1 MKIQDRVYGS
11 IVFDEPVLIELIE
24 SPTLQRL
31 RGVDMGGYYEVYFP
45 GSKHSRFEHSL
56 GVAWLLRRFG
66 ASLEEQVAGL
76 LHDASHSAFS
86 HAIDYAIASADQAT
100 QSYQDD
106 VHESY
111 LEKTEV
117 PASVAK
123 YGFLMEHVLDDARHP
138 LKEWDLP
145 DLCADRIDYI
155 LRGGI
160 AYRVISSLQAQVFL
174 DALGVRDNRW
184 VFRDAVIAREFAEL
198 FRYVNH
204 TFYSNIETALMFRTT
219 GDWLAYALA
228 QGYVSLPELYTTDE
242 EVIGK
247 VNAYLETDHELQKF
261 WKRMNRETGYR
272 LDPDGSERKTLCKSR
287 MVDPL
292 CLEAGEIRRLSEID
306 PAWGEVVRIESKP
319 KEYTIVFEDV
329 SEFPSGEI
337 DRAADRCTF

>member
-1 MKIQDRVYGS
+1 MKIQDRLYGA
-11 IVFDEPVLIELIE
+11 IVFDEPVLTELID

-31 RGVDMGGYYEVYFP
+31 QGVDMGGYYEVYFP

-86 HAIDYAIASADQAT
+86 HAIDYAIASANQAT

-111 LEKTEV
+111 LGETEV
-117 PASVAK
+117 PALVMK
-123 YGFLMEHVLDDARHP
+123 HGFSMEHIFDDVRHP
-138 LKEWDLP
+138 LKERDLP

-160 AYRVISSLQAQVFL
+160 AYRVISPLQAQVFL
-174 DALGVRDNRW
+174 DALSVKENRW
-184 VFRDAVIAREFAEL
+184 VFRDSIIAREFAEL
-198 FRYVNH
+198 FRHINH

-228 QGYVSLPELYTTDE
+228 QGYISLPELYTTDR

-247 VNAYLETDHELQKF
+247 VNAYLETDFELQKF
-261 WKRMNRETGYR
+261 WKRMNRETRYR
-272 LDPDGSERKTLCKSR
+272 LNPDGSERKTLCKSR

-292 CLEAGEIRRLSEID
+292 CLEVDEIRKLSEVD
-306 PAWGEVVRIESKP
+306 SAWGEVVRIESKP
-319 KEYTIVFEDV
+319 KEYTIVFEDEEEV
-329 SEFPSGEI
+329 SQAEFAREVWKI
-337 DRAADRCTF
+337 

>member
-56 GVAWLLRRFG
+56 GVAWLLKRFG

-86 HAIDYAIASADQAT
+86 HAIDYAIALADQST

-106 VHESY
+106 VHAAY
-111 LEKTEV
+111 LGTTEI
-117 PASVAK
+117 PALLMK
-123 YGFLMEHVLDDARHP
+123 HGFPIEHILDDTRHP
-138 LKEWDLP
+138 LKEQDLP

-160 AYRVISSLQAQVFL
+160 AYRVISTLQAQVFL
-174 DALGVRDNRW
+174 DALGVRENRW
-184 VFRDAVIAREFAEL
+184 VFRDSVIAREFAEL

-204 TFYSNIETALMFRTT
+204 TFYFEYRNRAHVSDDRGLAGVCSRARICLIT
-219 GDWLAYALA
+219 GTLYDG
-228 QGYVSLPELYTTDE
+228 QGGHRKSECVFGNGPRASE
-242 EVIGK
+242 I
-247 VNAYLETDHELQKF
+247 LETYESGNRVSPGSGWFGTENALQVTHG
-261 WKRMNRETGYR
+261 RSA
-272 LDPDGSERKTLCKSR
+272 LSR
-287 MVDPL
+287 
-292 CLEAGEIRRLSEID
+292 G
-306 PAWGEVVRIESKP
+306 G
-319 KEYTIVFEDV
+319 
-329 SEFPSGEI
+329 
-337 DRAADRCTF
+337 